1 MKKDALSAVIVIVVI
16 FAFAYGISAMH
27 APAPMQPTH
36 PFTMDE
42 SAAATPAGDG
52 EPKPAG
58 RVILRVNGDEIT
70 EQEFTAAFAT
80 LPQEM
85 QQQFNSEP
93 GKQAFAEQLVRLKLL
108 EQEARRL
115 KLQQEPNVAAQLA
128 ASRTEIL
135 GSAALPKLVDKAS
148 PAAVQKFYNENQRQM
163 QTVELS
169 HIVVAYQG
177 GMLPPKNGG
186 PPPDQ
191 PTAMNKA
198 LQIYQRLKEGA
209 KFEELA
215 KKESDDTASAARG
228 GLLGEVAPGRLPPE
242 LDARV
247 MNLKEG
253 EISTAIPSRYGI
265 HIFKMGAR
273 HTQPLAAVQEQIA
286 QKVKQD
292 ETMRRVEELRKAAKV
307 DFDPQFFPD
316 ANKPPGSRLGRPGA
330 RRPPA

>member
-1 MKKDALSAVIVIVVI
+1 VKKDALSAIIIILVI
-16 FAFAYGISAMH
+16 FAFTYGISAMH
-27 APAPMQPTH
+27 APPPLQPTQ

-42 SAAATPAGDG
+42 GVATPATEAG
-52 EPKPAG
+52 PKPAG
-58 RVILRVNGDEIT
+58 HVILRVNGDEIT
-70 EQEFTAAFAT
+70 EQEFTAAYAS

-115 KLQQEPNVAAQLA
+115 KLQQDPNVAAQLA

-148 PAAVQKFYNENQRQM
+148 PAAVQKYYNENQRQM

-169 HIVVAYQG
+169 HIVIAYQG
-177 GMLPPKNGG
+177 GLLPPKSGRG
-186 PPPDQ
+186 APDQ
-191 PTAMNKA
+191 QTAMNKA
-198 LQIYQRLKEGA
+198 LQIYQQLKEGA
-209 KFEELA
+209 KFEDLA
-215 KKESDDTASAARG
+215 KKDSDDTASGLRG
-228 GLLGEVAPGRLPPE
+228 GLLGDVAPGRLPPE

-253 EISTAIPSRYGI
+253 EISNAIPSRYGI
-265 HIFKMGAR
+265 HIFKVGKR
-273 HTQPLAAVQEQIA
+273 STQPLAAVQDQIA
-286 QKVKQD
+286 QKVRQE
-292 ETMRRVEELRKAAKV
+292 ETIRRVEDLRKAAKV

-316 ANKPPGSRLGRPGA
+316 ANKPPGSRLGPGA

>member
-1 MKKDALSAVIVIVVI
+1 
-16 FAFAYGISAMH
+16 
-27 APAPMQPTH
+27 MQPTH

-148 PAAVQKFYNENQRQM
+148 PAAVRKYYNENQRQM

-169 HIVVAYQG
+169 HIVIAYQG
-177 GMLPPKNGG
+177 GLLPPKSGG
-186 PPPDQ
+186 AAPDQ
-191 PTAMNKA
+191 QTAMNKA
-198 LQIYQRLKEGA
+198 LKIYQQLKEGA
-209 KFEELA
+209 KFEDLA

-273 HTQPLAAVQEQIA
+273 HTQPLAAVQDQIA
-286 QKVKQD
+286 QKVRQD

-316 ANKPPGSRLGRPGA
+316 ANKPPGSRLGTGA

>member
-1 MKKDALSAVIVIVVI
+1 VKKDLLSAVIVIVVI
-16 FAFAYGISAMH
+16 FAFTYGISAMH
-27 APAPMQPTH
+27 APPPLQPTQ

-42 SAAATPAGDG
+42 SAAAPAAAA

-70 EQEFTAAFAT
+70 EQEFTAAYAT

-115 KLQQEPNVAAQLA
+115 KLQQDPNVAGQLA

-177 GMLPPKNGG
+177 GMIPPKSGG
-186 PPPDQ
+186 AAPDQ
-191 PTAMNKA
+191 QTAMNKA

-209 KFEELA
+209 KFDELA
-215 KKESDDTASAARG
+215 RKESDDTASGIRG

-253 EISTAIPSRYGI
+253 EISTAIPSRYGV

-286 QKVKQD
+286 QKVRQD
-292 ETMRRVEELRKAAKV
+292 ETLRRVEELRKAAKV

-316 ANKPPGSRLGRPGA
+316 ANKPPGSRLPRPTTT
-330 RRPPA
+330 RPPA